1 MKEKYVVIFINGHI
15 GQRNSIVTEAMDSE
29 EAKLKAKSLRS
40 TLTKGERSYYRET
53 YRAVPLSKVRRFIR
67 DYVIPSKTSIQG

>member
-40 TLTKGERSYYRET
+40 TLTKDERSYYKET

>member
-1 MKEKYVVIFINGHI
+1 
-15 GQRNSIVTEAMDSE
+15 MDSE